1 MGVENQDEQLR
12 AVWQSQHTESSI
24 TSDEIRRRVVQME
37 KRASRSRYNLY
48 IALLFSS
55 IVVVSIA
62 VLFAN
67 WLFLAGAALTVC
79 GFACLAYEVFDHRRR
94 TPAAADGA
102 PPSLEFHRAL
112 LQHRLEFHRKRLWLR
127 VLILA
132 PGGLLFFVGF
142 AVARPDLAPFIY
154 FQLATFVVAIM
165 LIVPANRKAAVKVE
179 RQINEL
185 DRLR

>member
-67 WLFLAGAALTVC
+67 WLFLAGAALTVIGSNFSSC
-79 GFACLAYEVFDHRRR
+79 CWPL
-94 TPAAADGA
+94 
-102 PPSLEFHRAL
+102 
-112 LQHRLEFHRKRLWLR
+112 
-127 VLILA
+127 
-132 PGGLLFFVGF
+132 
-142 AVARPDLAPFIY
+142 
-154 FQLATFVVAIM
+154 
-165 LIVPANRKAAVKVE
+165 KAASL
-179 RQINEL
+179 I
-185 DRLR
+185 